1 MENFGAQKRSKTKSP
16 LRLFFNGTHDVDIKE
31 TNMILFLK
39 KVYPDKKMIIKKFE
53 KVFFEFA
60 MI

>member
-1 MENFGAQKRSKTKSP
+1 
-16 LRLFFNGTHDVDIKE
+16 
-31 TNMILFLK
+31 MILFLK